1 MARQGPAPVR
11 REDPA
16 AVIVSQKR
24 AGSSLPEG
32 SANGAGWEPP
42 NREPAAQ
49 VPQRGPAA
57 YQQQPADN
65 NDFQVAVP
73 SRKYAHLPL
82 IADELKGKETPATY
96 QLDPETAIPSG
107 KNPVRQKKGV
117 LGFLKK

>member
-1 MARQGPAPVR
+1 MGRQGPAPVR

-32 SANGAGWEPP
+32 SANGAGWESP

-49 VPQRGPAA
+49 LPQRG
-57 YQQQPADN
+57 PADN

-73 SRKYAHLPL
+73 SRKYSHLPL